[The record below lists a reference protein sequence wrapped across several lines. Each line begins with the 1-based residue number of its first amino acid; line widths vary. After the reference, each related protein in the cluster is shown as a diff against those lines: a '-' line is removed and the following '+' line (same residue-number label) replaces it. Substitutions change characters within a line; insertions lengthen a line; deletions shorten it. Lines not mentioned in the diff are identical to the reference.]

1 MKRIFAIA
9 LALFT
14 VILMLTSCSS
24 NEKYYD
30 GKAIKVSVA
39 HISGFNADEKYDLF
53 FEDIEKGATHAL
65 PNGKANPSY
74 RVDFT
79 ITKITKDEITI
90 SFSQPLDKINSDE
103 TKRWELE
110 QSSFTLEAQNSVR
123 FITPTDGGGDM
134 FEFSLIDKASIP
146 MK

>member
-30 GKAIKVSVA
+30 GKAIKVSVT
-39 HISGFNADEKYDLF
+39 HISGFNADEKYDLY
-53 FEDIEKGATHAL
+53 FEDIEKDRTHAL
-65 PNGKANPSY
+65 PNGEANTSY

-79 ITKITKDEITI
+79 ITKITKDGITI

-103 TKRWELE
+103 TKRWKLE
-110 QSSFTLEAQNSVR
+110 QSSFMLEAQNSVR

>member
-24 NEKYYD
+24 NEKYYAD
-30 GKAIKVSVA
+30 KAIKVSVT
-39 HISGFNADEKYDLF
+39 HISGFNADEKYDLY

-90 SFSQPLDKINSDE
+90 SFSQPLDKINADE

-134 FEFSLIDKASIP
+134 FEFSLIDKASVP
-146 MK
+146 TK